1 LGCTGE
7 RTTVSEPV
15 EVNPKLDP
23 VVIPGRLLNEIC
35 THALESHPEECC
47 GLLIGKRVGCF
58 DEVHRCRNEVTR
70 LHRQDPVTYP
80 RGGQRAFHMNEFD
93 YMRAQKEA
101 EAAGARVTGVYH
113 SHVEAGAYFSEDDQ
127 ESALQELYPF
137 PKVDHIVIS
146 VVDREVKEVAAFRW
160 VPAAGC
166 FEGRPLAVEAP

>member
-1 LGCTGE
+1 
-7 RTTVSEPV
+7 VSEPV

-23 VVIPGRLLNEIC
+23 VVISGRLLNEIC

-47 GLLIGKRVGCF
+47 GLLTGRRAGRF
-58 DEVHRCRNEVTR
+58 DEVHRCRNEMTR

-93 YMRAQKEA
+93 YMRVQEEA

-127 ESALQELYPF
+127 KSALQELYPF
-137 PKVDHIVIS
+137 RKVDHLVIS
-146 VVDREVKEVAAFRW
+146 VVDRKAKEVAAFRW
-160 VPAAGC
+160 DAATGR